1 MKRLVF
7 VLFLLFI
14 ICSSSVL
21 ALSFK
26 EFDPTGVS
34 FKAGPTGPSEE
45 LSIPWVEAVLYPKN
59 VEAGKDFF
67 VEVNLASPVREI
79 VAELDSNKK
88 FNLFSQD
95 KTNWNIV
102 IASQDD
108 LSDGLHFLK
117 VNIIGNNGKK
127 ITRTLAFRV
136 EGKDKFVREK
146 YSFPLELKGSGEKVE
161 ALHKQTFYWVK
172 NKNGKE
178 SWVAESKV
186 EIPKREIFVAA
197 YQAYLNKKYDKA
209 ISLYNGIVMLDQND
223 ADAHYWLA
231 KSFDRVG
238 DNAEVVKHLKATLR
252 IDPNHDGGNWLAG
265 RIARSHYRKGRA
277 LRKMGK
283 TTDAIA
289 SYNKA
294 VELRPASISYWMEL
308 GNTYQA
314 MGKKDAAVTSWKQVL
329 LVDPDNKDAHAFLHT
344 DYYRLLAGEEMEVE
358 RKQVVASKKPS
369 QGEKE
374 FIDVVKASRT
384 SKGTLIS
391 SALKSVVSMTRSLG
405 TKIYEEGWK
414 TSLSGKNL
422 LVTYICKQER
432 LGKLEPEIFTFK
444 VDLDNR
450 RVEPHNKNAR
460 LLIHRW

>member
-1 MKRLVF
+1 MKKLVL
-7 VLFLLFI
+7 VLFLLLI
-14 ICSSSVL
+14 VCSSSIF
-21 ALSFK
+21 ALTFK

-34 FKAGPTGPSEE
+34 YKAGPTGPSEE

-79 VAELDSNKK
+79 VAELDSKK
-88 FNLFSQD
+88 SFHLFSQD

-117 VNIIGNNGKK
+117 VNIVGKRGKK

-136 EGKDKFVREK
+136 KGKDNYARES
-146 YSFPLELKGSGEKVE
+146 YSFPLELKESGEKVE

-172 NKNGKE
+172 NKNGKK
-178 SWVAESKV
+178 SWVEESKV
-186 EIPKREIFVAA
+186 EIPKREIFVKA
-197 YQAYLNKKYDKA
+197 YQSYLNKDYDKA
-209 ISLYNGIVMLDQND
+209 IGYYNGIVMLDPND

-231 KSFDRVG
+231 KSFDRVS
-238 DNAEVVKHLKATLR
+238 DSVEVTKHLKETLR
-252 IDPNHDGGNWLAG
+252 IDPSHDGANWLAG

-283 TTDAIA
+283 SADAIA

-308 GNTYQA
+308 GSTYQR
-314 MGKKDAAVTSWKQVL
+314 MGKRDAAVSSWKQVL
-329 LVDPDNKDAHAFLHT
+329 LVDPDNKNAHAFLHT
-344 DYYRLLAGEEMEVE
+344 DYYKLLAGEEVAVE
-358 RKQVVASKKPS
+358 RKQVVVNKKPS
-369 QGEKE
+369 RGEKE
-374 FIDVVKASRT
+374 YIEVVKASRT

-405 TKIYEEGWK
+405 TKIYEDGWK
-414 TSLSGKNL
+414 TRLSGKNL

-450 RVEPHNKNAR
+450 KVEPHNKNAR